1 MNQYKIEVKE
11 VLKKNIEVNAE
22 NEKEAL
28 DFVER
33 TFLKSNLLEP
43 SIKDLEEVE
52 AKIIEKNNEKIEE
65 DNSDIE
71 GEKEENLLEN
81 LVLKMEKL
89 QKGIDEILDKVEE
102 VLDEM

>member
-11 VLKKNIEVNAE
+11 VLKKNIEVSAE

-43 SIKDLEEVE
+43 STKDLEEVE

-71 GEKEENLLEN
+71 EEKEENLLEN
-81 LVLKMEKL
+81 LVLKMERL

-102 VLDEM
+102 VLDEI